1 MPFGL
6 PNTAATF
13 QRHLRSIL
21 ATQEA
26 RHDAVLEEIATVLQE
41 PPGPVEA
48 PEAQDPGGS

>member
-6 PNTAATF
+6 PNAAVTF

-21 ATQEA
+21 AAKEA
-26 RHDAVLEEIATVLQE
+26 RHHAILEEIATVLQE
-41 PPGPVEA
+41 PPGPAEP